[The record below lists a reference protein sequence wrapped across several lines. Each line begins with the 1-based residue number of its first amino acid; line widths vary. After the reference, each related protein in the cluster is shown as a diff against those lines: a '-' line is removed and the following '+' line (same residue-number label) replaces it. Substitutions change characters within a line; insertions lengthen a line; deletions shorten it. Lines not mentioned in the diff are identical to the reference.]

1 MPQPKQARPRGDS
14 WCAFYDADADIWYR
28 VKEGDPRGTHLLH
41 AAGAA
46 SDSRYPL
53 DDFPEAPPMTDEY
66 KRAQIEPQ
74 LRALEERKAY
84 LEAELKAIENAPA
97 NKSLKMK

>member
-1 MPQPKQARPRGDS
+1 MPQPKPARPKGDS
-14 WCAFYDADADIWYR
+14 WCAFYDADTDTWYR

-53 DDFPEAPPMTDEY
+53 NDFPEAPPMTEEY

-74 LRALEERKAY
+74 LRALEERRRY
-84 LEAELKAIENAPA
+84 LENELKALSAPPA
-97 NKSLKMK
+97 NKSLK